1 MEEILEKFRENDLS
15 IGRMISWSK
24 SGYLESNPENLVCFN
39 ANIFTLD
46 EGKIWH
52 GDIDITKEQEKL
64 EQVSAQ
70 LGKPLY
76 ILREMDGRFG
86 NEELPQKQIIERA
99 IAVIK

>member
-1 MEEILEKFRENDLS
+1 MEEILEKFRENDLP

-64 EQVSAQ
+64 EHVSAQ

-86 NEELPQKQIIERA
+86 NEELSQKQIIERA